1 MSSRMQ
7 HVVINDNPETLAI
20 SQFYANYCTKVTITM
35 TTTTTTNAA
44 TSSVISSKMITQF
57 GNKQPESCI
66 YSGNRKIF
74 AKTWNSAIHRL
85 SLPIVAHHHPEFHF
99 IIPIVNYKRFT
110 AKDGSF
116 PDHIK
121 KMTDRKR
128 SLQNNEHSK
137 RVTVIDRPG
146 QDKVHFTGARTRH
159 RIVDVLKGFVSFTF
173 FFN

>member
-1 MSSRMQ
+1 
-7 HVVINDNPETLAI
+7 
-20 SQFYANYCTKVTITM
+20 M
-35 TTTTTTNAA
+35 TT
-44 TSSVISSKMITQF
+44 QL
-57 GNKQPESCI
+57 GNKPSQSCI

-85 SLPIVAHHHPEFHF
+85 SLPTVAHHYHPEFYL
-99 IIPIVNYKRFT
+99 IIPIVNHKRFT
-110 AKDGSF
+110 TKDSSF
-116 PDHIK
+116 PHHIK

-159 RIVDVLKGFVSFTF
+159 RISRVGLSRVNVIGKDEKEEEKKKRR
-173 FFN
+173 